1 MCGRIKE
8 KAVKQD
14 IRRKSLLLPEE
25 NKKPYGREKQ
35 SMEKMTEIYEKAR
48 YSDEN
53 IDEKDVLRMKELSD
67 NV

>member
-35 SMEKMTEIYEKAR
+35 SMENVEQQISE
-48 YSDEN
+48 DEEFYYFKYN
-53 IDEKDVLRMKELSD
+53 K
-67 NV
+67 